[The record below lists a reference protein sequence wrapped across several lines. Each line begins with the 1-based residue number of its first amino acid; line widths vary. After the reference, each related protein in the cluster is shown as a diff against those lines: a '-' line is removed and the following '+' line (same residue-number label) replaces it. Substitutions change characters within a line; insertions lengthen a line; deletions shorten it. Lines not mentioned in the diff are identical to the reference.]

1 MTWYEHINV
10 LLFQA
15 IALLGSFEPPSIE
28 VFREFFDSPMRKSLP
43 GEKQGENNA
52 HPSTTCSD
60 KDVSSGTGHD
70 PPVVWQSPGTGNRHG
85 SSRQVHCEPD
95 DSLGQER
102 AASWPLHHDNRVYQ

>member
-43 GEKQGENNA
+43 GEKQGEKQCA
-52 HPSTTCSD
+52 PIEHLQQQRCF
-60 KDVSSGTGHD
+60 
-70 PPVVWQSPGTGNRHG
+70 
-85 SSRQVHCEPD
+85 
-95 DSLGQER
+95 
-102 AASWPLHHDNRVYQ
+102 